1 MELPLDAV
9 PAPDPTA
16 EPQGF
21 IVTADSGDRIHFLDW
36 GGPPASTAVGSG
48 TAAVAAHGALL
59 VHGLSTTAWTWT
71 PVARRLRAACH
82 VVAMDLRGHGL
93 SDAPTEDG
101 AYDLVVLA
109 ADAVAVAEGSGL
121 LVDPG
126 DRVVL
131 AGHGFG
137 AMVAAEAAID
147 LGDRCA
153 GLVLVDGGWESL
165 EASTGLDV
173 DGFLRGL
180 DEPPEVLSSM
190 NAFLADRAAF
200 DPATWDADQEQAARA
215 NVVETHA
222 GRVVP
227 VTRPHVLGA
236 SVHTMFAYD
245 PLSTLPAI
253 EAPVAVLVA
262 AGSGDDEPGARDRAL
277 ETVARAREAA
287 GHGPLRIVS
296 FRHDG
301 HNLMRYRP
309 DAVSAAIL
317 GVAGR
322 AGD

>member
-1 MELPLDAV
+1 MESPPDIV

-36 GGPPASTAVGSG
+36 GGPVDPGAPATPGV
-48 TAAVAAHGALL
+48 LL
-59 VHGLSTTAWTWT
+59 IHGLSTTAWTWT
-71 PVARRLRAACH
+71 PVARRLRAVRH

-101 AYDLVVLA
+101 AYELA
-109 ADAVAVAEGSGL
+109 ELARDAIAVAEGSGL
-121 LVDPG
+121 LVEAD

-137 AMVAAEAAID
+137 AMVAAEAALA
-147 LGDRCA
+147 LGERCT
-153 GLVLVDGGWESL
+153 GVVLVDGGWESL

-173 DGFLRGL
+173 EGFLRGL
-180 DEPPEVLSSM
+180 DEPPEVLRSM
-190 NAFLADRAAF
+190 RAYLADRAAF
-200 DPATWDADQEQAARA
+200 DPSTWDGDQEQAARA
-215 NVVETHA
+215 TVVETHA

-227 VTRPHVLGA
+227 VTRPHVLEA
-236 SVHTMFAYD
+236 SVRTMFAYA
-245 PLSTLPAI
+245 PLTTVPLIAASI
-253 EAPVAVLVA
+253 VVLVA
-262 AGSGDDEPGARDRAL
+262 AGSADDAPGARDRAL
-277 ETVARAREAA
+277 EAAAAARVAA
-287 GHGPLRIVS
+287 GNPSLETVP